1 MQKGKRLVDETLFYV
16 INYAWSSWSCFLHL
30 VFVFEIF
37 LLRCITWSDP
47 VLIEIINWIAPNPSA
62 RSVYRSVTRPTDQAD
77 RSLFMCD
84 IGPSPS
90 CRLLQNS
97 EMTQHGIER
106 SFQNLNMNDSP
117 GTTRKIPP
125 AVAPKPSKV
134 LNTSPKPFKAGTRI

>member
-1 MQKGKRLVDETLFYV
+1 MQKGKRLVDQTLFYV
-16 INYAWSSWSCFLHL
+16 IKNAWSSRSCFLHL

-47 VLIEIINWIAPNPSA
+47 VLIEIINWITPNPSA
-62 RSVYRSVTRPTDQAD
+62 RSVYRRVTRPTRPSRQI
-77 RSLFMCD
+77 FVYVWY
-84 IGPSPS
+84 SPS

-97 EMTQHGIER
+97 DMTQHGIER